1 MESRIKNY
9 VKKKEKLKH
18 KETKEKE
25 SFSKVQK
32 LPNTKIKKEKN
43 HTEKDKLK
51 KEENSKPQRNSK
63 SNNKLIYGILSD
75 SETIKTETTRGDT
88 LIDNN
93 NKYKYVYKKNINKKN
108 YSFAIKNYMTNKIN
122 KNVPMSPNT
131 NEKKINKLNFSTS
144 LNKFLKENKSNENIL
159 NTNQYF
165 YRRKPNLL
173 ENYHTANLVRYYENF
188 NTYNDKNQKSYENEL
203 NVNNTNKSFYFDLRE
218 SKRREEFINIEDLLI
233 LEEKFS
239 DVLISVKSKNNTPNE
254 CFELLNSYQQSSVYN
269 NFENYFNSIESKN
282 IVHSSIMYLIYD
294 IIICYHFS
302 FDIPF
307 FDTCYKYL
315 ENILEINHKTFL
327 LLCNIISNKIS
338 SSSTDNIW
346 VDKLRQMLKENLI
359 HIELN
364 NKEYISFLMEH
375 KNINFK
381 NPTSSNL
388 LEIKFYSMKIEKYLQ
403 LFLNTISNTNP
414 LKVEFYSLFENLFSI
429 SADKLLHFFKSK
441 IIRVINQNASV
452 AGIESISDI
461 DNNKVEVPYL
471 KNKCPKKFSLV
482 LDLDETLISFKLEP
496 GDENKGTIRFR
507 PYLDSFLQ
515 KVREKYEIIVFTSGT
530 KDYADPLEDAIEQEE
545 NYFDARL
552 YRQHTVVYGKD
563 IVKDIS
569 RIGRPLDKI
578 CIVENMPQNYRLQKE
593 NGILIKSFYGDDIY
607 DTALVSLGDIL
618 IKISKEFDD
627 VRKGIAHYKNEIL
640 NNVTSNLSKKK

>member
-88 LIDNN
+88 LIDN

-188 NTYNDKNQKSYENEL
+188 NTYNEKNQKSYENEL

-346 VDKLRQMLKENLI
+346 VDKLRQMLKDNLI

-388 LEIKFYSMKIEKYLQ
+388 LEIKFYTMKIEKYLQ